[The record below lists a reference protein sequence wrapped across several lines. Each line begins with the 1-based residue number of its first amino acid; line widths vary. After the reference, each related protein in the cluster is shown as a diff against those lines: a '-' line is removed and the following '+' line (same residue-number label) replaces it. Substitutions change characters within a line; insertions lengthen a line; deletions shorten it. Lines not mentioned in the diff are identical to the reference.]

1 MEQEME
7 INMEELEI
15 KPKKMSEMNDNHEP
29 SRMKAVNLEVCYG
42 TKTILHGI
50 DINIPTGKIT
60 AIIGPSGCGKT
71 TFLRTLNRLNELTG
85 SCKVNGKIL
94 LDGQDILKI
103 DPILLRRKVGM
114 VFQKPN
120 PFPKSIRENIL
131 YGVKAL
137 KLKVDHDQVVR
148 SCLEKAA
155 LWGELK
161 NRLNDNAAGLSL
173 GQQQRLCIARTLAV
187 SPEVILFDEP
197 ASSLDP
203 ISTTA
208 LESSIIGMKG
218 EYTQVI
224 VTHNMNQA
232 IKVSDYVIFL
242 FNGLVMEAGET
253 AKIFNYPER
262 EETRQYV
269 SGKFY

>member
-1 MEQEME
+1 MELAT
-7 INMEELEI
+7 IKASGLLAVKDLIKTDDKKVSSLEI
-15 KPKKMSEMNDNHEP
+15 KQ
-29 SRMKAVNLEVCYG
+29 LEVCYG
-42 TKTILHGI
+42 DNNVLRGVDIL
-50 DINIPTGKIT
+50 IPPGKVT

-71 TFLRTLNRLNELTG
+71 TLLRTLNRLNELTG
-85 SCKVNGKIL
+85 GCKANGQIL
-94 LDGQDILKI
+94 LDGENIFKM

-148 SCLEKAA
+148 ACLEKAA
-155 LWGELK
+155 LWEELK
-161 NRLNDNAAGLSL
+161 NRLHDSALGLSL
-173 GQQQRLCIARTLAV
+173 GQQQRLCIARTLAI

-203 ISTTA
+203 VSTSS
-208 LESSIIGMKG
+208 LESSILGMKG

-232 IKVSDYVIFL
+232 IKVSDYTIFL

-253 AKIFNYPER
+253 AKIFNSPDK